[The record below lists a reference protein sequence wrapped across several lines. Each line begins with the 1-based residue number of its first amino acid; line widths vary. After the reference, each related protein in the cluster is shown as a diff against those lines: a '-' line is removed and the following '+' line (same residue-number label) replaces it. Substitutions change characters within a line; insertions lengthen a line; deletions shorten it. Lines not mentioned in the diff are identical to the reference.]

1 MFAKLTSVYIL
12 FLLSF
17 FLLTVNVYAQD
28 EQLNDVYIEV
38 KNVDY
43 TNFLLNV
50 DVKIHLNLEPNEEYT
65 YLILPIRYN
74 SNIKIFFEPNSEKGT
89 VLTGYLGMGGNFI
102 AQFSPTNKN
111 AEYYLT
117 FTNVQIPINETSDT
131 EAFGYYSFS
140 FYSICE
146 DISKYSSDLVPIDR
160 IHISDNNL
168 LYSHPN
174 AIQEHNKNS
183 LLFSFEDIPYDIL
196 IYISKQSTNTNIIL
210 PIIIGISAVI
220 LGALSSLG
228 LGIDA
233 RIQNHIKYKH
243 LFRASSV
250 LLIIVQIA
258 FFCLYIYPKKYYND
272 LTFMSTI
279 STLFG
284 ATIGIGSVVFFCTR
298 KHSKK

>member
-1 MFAKLTSVYIL
+1 MFAKLTSVCIL

-50 DVKIHLNLEPNEEYT
+50 DVKIHLNIESNEEYT
-65 YLILPIRYN
+65 YLILPIKYN
-74 SNIKIFFEPNSEKGT
+74 SNIKFFVEPNSEKGT
-89 VLTGYLGMGGNFI
+89 VLTGYLGRDGNFI

-131 EAFGYYSFS
+131 ESFGYYSFS
-140 FYSICE
+140 YYSICE
-146 DISKYSSDLVPIDR
+146 DISEYSADLVPIDR

-168 LYSHPN
+168 LYSSPN
-174 AIQEHNKNS
+174 AIQEHGKNS
-183 LLFSFEDIPYDIL
+183 LLFSFEDIPYDIF
-196 IYISKQSTNTNIIL
+196 IYIAKQSTNTNIVL
-210 PIIIGISAVI
+210 PIIIGISAMI
-220 LGALSSLG
+220 IGALSSLG
-228 LGIDA
+228 LGIDV
-233 RIQNHIKYKH
+233 RIQNYIKYKH
-243 LFRASSV
+243 YFRTFSLLF
-250 LLIIVQIA
+250 IIAQIA
-258 FFCLYIYPKKYYND
+258 FFCLYICPQKYYND

-284 ATIGIGSVVFFCTR
+284 ATIGIGSVVLFCTR
-298 KHSKK
+298 KNPKK